1 MGFSICLSTTLT
13 ILRFS
18 NEMLHAGIAAIAS
31 ISLAAGTIGGV
42 GLLGA
47 FLLFRFIPRFVDR
60 GNRPFP

>member
-1 MGFSICLSTTLT
+1 
-13 ILRFS
+13 
-18 NEMLHAGIAAIAS
+18 MLHAGIAAIAS